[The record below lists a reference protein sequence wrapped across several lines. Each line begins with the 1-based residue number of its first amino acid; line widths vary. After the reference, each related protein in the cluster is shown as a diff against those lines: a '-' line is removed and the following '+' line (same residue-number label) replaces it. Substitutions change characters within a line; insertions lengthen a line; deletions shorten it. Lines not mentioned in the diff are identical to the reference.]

1 MKLILQITLGV
12 CLGIMLSAVLSVA
25 LWGSFFLKLL
35 PALSTPVSNMAINP
49 PVLTPPTLTS
59 EKAIAERLLEPNPDL
74 PLEKSPIAE
83 ANNSNTAVEAQA
95 RQQQLLAEQQDILK
109 KKTFKAQYPKS
120 PDCESP
126 NDKGHKIFVDCAN
139 KHIKDWAK
147 FEADWQQGK
156 FKN

>member
-1 MKLILQITLGV
+1 MKLIAQITLGV
-12 CLGIMLSAVLSVA
+12 CLGIMLSTVLSVA
-25 LWGSFFLKLL
+25 LWGPFLLKLL

-49 PVLTPPTLTS
+49 PVVTPPTLTP
-59 EKAIAERLLEPNPDL
+59 EKVMAEQPNPDL
-74 PLEKSPIAE
+74 PLEKPPIAD
-83 ANNSNTAVEAQA
+83 ANNNHDAEVEAQA
-95 RQQQLLAEQQDILK
+95 RQQQLLAEQEELLK

-126 NDKGHKIFVDCAN
+126 NDKGHKVFMECAN